1 MTESRRRDALFDRN
15 CLDDLVY
22 WVRTDRKQALRVLKL
37 IEAVV
42 RDPFAGPG
50 KPEPLR
56 GQLAGAWSRRIDQ
69 EHRLVYRVEDR
80 SVRFLAARY
89 HY

>member
-1 MTESRRRDALFDRN
+1 VREGRRRDALFDQN
-15 CLDDLVY
+15 CLEDLEH
-22 WVRTDRKQALRVLKL
+22 WVRTDRRRALRILKL
-37 IEAVV
+37 IEAVL
-42 RDPFAGPG
+42 RDPFSGPG

-69 EHRLVYRVEDR
+69 EHRLVYRVETA
-80 SVRFLAARY
+80 SVRFIAARY

>member
-1 MTESRRRDALFDRN
+1 MTETRRRVALFDQN

-22 WVRTDRKQALRVLKL
+22 WVRTDRQRALRILKL
-37 IEAVV
+37 IEAVI
-42 RDPFAGPG
+42 RDPFDGPG

-69 EHRLVYRVEDR
+69 EHRLVYRIEDH